1 MNKLLMIFIA
11 LTFNSCIQG
20 QMEHDSTKINLSGL
34 HLKSIPDS
42 IFDCKNLTYLDL
54 GSSKVVFY
62 PPLSALVDSNANE
75 LTELPDKI
83 ERLTNLKTLI
93 LNSNKLTTLPATI
106 GKLTNL
112 EVLDLSINKDLDI
125 IGEIDKINKLPK
137 LKVLKLIDV
146 KLSRND
152 LGILRQSLRHD
163 IRIVLSINEYFE
175 KPD

>member
-1 MNKLLMIFIA
+1 MSKLLPIFIA
-11 LTFNSCIQG
+11 LTLNSCMQG
-20 QMEHDSTKINLSGL
+20 QVEHDQTKINLSGL

-54 GSSKVVFY
+54 GSSEVVFY

-106 GKLTNL
+106 DKLTNL

-125 IGEIDKINKLPK
+125 INEIDKINKLPK
-137 LKVLKLIDV
+137 LRILKIIDV
-146 KLSRND
+146 KLSRDD
-152 LGILRQSLRHD
+152 LDILRKSLRQD
-163 IRIVLSINEYFE
+163 IRIVISITEYFE
-175 KPD
+175 KSD